1 MLLELKLILR
11 KKEKKKKL
19 QMKNK
24 LELQMELEL
33 WKSNKMLCHLDRV
46 MEAWRL
52 KDRYDTMT
60 EDRLVYTALYS

>member
-1 MLLELKLILR
+1 
-11 KKEKKKKL
+11 
-19 QMKNK
+19 
-24 LELQMELEL
+24 MELEL